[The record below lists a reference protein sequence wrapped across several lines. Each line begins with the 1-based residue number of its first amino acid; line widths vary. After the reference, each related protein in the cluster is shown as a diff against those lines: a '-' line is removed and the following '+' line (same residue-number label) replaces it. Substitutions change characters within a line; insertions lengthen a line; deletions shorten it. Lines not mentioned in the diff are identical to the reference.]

1 MPRGIP
7 VGTLAIGKAGAANAA
22 LLAAQIL
29 AIHDADLSSRL
40 ANWRQTQTDEV
51 LNNPDPREE
60 A

>member
-29 AIHDADLSSRL
+29 ALHDTALAQRL
-40 ANWRQTQTDEV
+40 ADWRQAQTDDV

>member
-1 MPRGIP
+1 

-29 AIHDADLSSRL
+29 ALHDTALAQRL
-40 ANWRQTQTDEV
+40 ADWRQTQTDEV
-51 LNNPDPREE
+51 LNHPDPREE